1 MHLHG
6 VPRKDATLREISDL
20 IKGVKKQA
28 QRRETRLD
36 FALVYPDRTG
46 RNVVRKVGRTF
57 GARPSDDDDKTLQD
71 LKFETGD
78 FLDVAIL

>member
-1 MHLHG
+1 
-6 VPRKDATLREISDL
+6 
-20 IKGVKKQA
+20 
-28 QRRETRLD
+28 LD